1 MVNEMVFNNN
11 GFGLKQFILYGAI
24 LMVALFFVS
33 FFASQL
39 SLEFGDVF
47 RNSVT
52 SSNTYSSLESD
63 LSKSALIYMDE
74 YYKSEIG
81 LGTITVTTDNLI
93 RYGIMRDADLEI
105 GAKDSCK
112 GYVLVKKEKE
122 NSLKADA
129 YIKCSKYE
137 TLNYQ
142 SWRLGE

>member
-1 MVNEMVFNNN
+1 MKMVFNNY

-33 FFASQL
+33 FFVSQL
-39 SLEFGDVF
+39 SDEFGDVF
-47 RNSVT
+47 RNSIT
-52 SSNTYSSLESD
+52 SGNTYSSLESN
-63 LSKSALIYMDE
+63 LSRSALIYMDE

-81 LGTITVTTDNLI
+81 LSTITVTTDNLI
-93 RYGIMRDADLEI
+93 HYGIMYEKDLKI
-105 GAKDSCK
+105 GTKDSCK
-112 GYVLVKKEKE
+112 GYALVKKETE
-122 NSLKADA
+122 NSLIADA